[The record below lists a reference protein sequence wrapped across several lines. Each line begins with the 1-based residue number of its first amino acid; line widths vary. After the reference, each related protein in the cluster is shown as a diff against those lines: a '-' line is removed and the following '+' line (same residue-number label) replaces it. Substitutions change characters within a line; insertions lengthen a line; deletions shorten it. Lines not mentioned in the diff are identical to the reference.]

1 MFFTFQ
7 QVSKFCQFFSIFL
20 SIFQLP
26 LRRSRST
33 KFSRSKFR
41 STSTAVYTRGCV
53 YIHSTVSLLINGG
66 SFSKEDENI
75 FQKSA
80 RVVPVILVPQFQMEP
95 REPIFEKCSHLRKK
109 GGVLMLFPGLCGG
122 LYGQNLPYG

>member
-1 MFFTFQ
+1 MSL
-7 QVSKFCQFFSIFL
+7 VLSFSTKQYIY
-20 SIFQLP
+20 SC
-26 LRRSRST
+26 RSRST

-41 STSTAVYTRGCV
+41 STSSSTKFSTSTAVYTRGCV

-80 RVVPVILVPQFQMEP
+80 RVVPVILVILSV
-95 REPIFEKCSHLRKK
+95 RS
-109 GGVLMLFPGLCGG
+109 
-122 LYGQNLPYG
+122 

>member
-1 MFFTFQ
+1 M
-7 QVSKFCQFFSIFL
+7 
-20 SIFQLP
+20 
-26 LRRSRST
+26 
-33 KFSRSKFR
+33 
-41 STSTAVYTRGCV
+41 

-80 RVVPVILVPQFQMEP
+80 RVVPVITQFHMEP

-109 GGVLMLFPGLCGG
+109 RGGTDAFPGFV
-122 LYGQNLPYG
+122 

>member
-1 MFFTFQ
+1 M
-7 QVSKFCQFFSIFL
+7 SLALFFSTKQYIY
-20 SIFQLP
+20 SC
-26 LRRSRST
+26 RSRST